1 MAATQTDVNNYLGYI
16 RQELSIY
23 GNRLATYH
31 QQGNKPD
38 FPKEIKFMLLEAYVD
53 IAELY
58 LAQWDSST
66 DDNLMTVAEFEEVM
80 QHINTI
86 CNSFHW
92 LDLE

>member
-1 MAATQTDVNNYLGYI
+1 MATTQTDVNTYLGYI

-23 GNRLATYH
+23 GNRLSTWK

-38 FPKEIKFMLLEAYVD
+38 FSKEIKFMLLQAFVE

-58 LAQWDSST
+58 LEQWDST
-66 DDNLMTVAEFEEVM
+66 VDDNFFIVTEFETIM
-80 QHINTI
+80 IHINEI
-86 CNSFHW
+86 CNSTHW